1 MNRQIADLHNDY
13 KNGITVSEVVEM
25 AVNAND
31 TYCAIEGRLSNF
43 AESISTSQ
51 AQLGSGAIRPLEG
64 IPFSIKANINI
75 KGVTTTNG
83 TIVEGKP
90 ENANAA
96 IVQSLCD
103 AGAIPV
109 FTTTMA
115 ELALGAVTNNVNTG
129 ICLSPLDTSRHAGGS
144 SGGSGASVA
153 AGWVPF
159 SLGSDTMGSVRIPAA
174 YCGVVGFKPSTDT
187 FDRTGLTPLDPQLDT
202 IGILA
207 NSVTDI
213 ETIFRVCNPESVPI
227 SPTGPITLAIPS
239 FVSQAEPAVLREFNS
254 QVAKLRSVADTKNF
268 TLTEIDLDLDLGLIR
283 RRGLLLIE
291 SSGWAT
297 FAENGLLPAGI
308 SEPVA
313 ALLQYG
319 HDASESKISEAQLV
333 ISETKKLVSNKL
345 GSAEKN
351 IFLVLP
357 TTPKVYPG
365 ISASEMELATTA
377 DFTCLAN
384 ICDLPAISLPLDSQ
398 AIQLMG
404 ASGNDAALL
413 AVASLVEDLFRN

>member
-1 MNRQIADLHNDY
+1 MKQQIADLRNRY
-13 KNGITVSEVVEM
+13 ENGITVSEVFEV
-25 AVNAND
+25 AINVDD
-31 TYCAIEGRLSNF
+31 TYCAIESRLTNF
-43 AESISTSQ
+43 AELIISSQ
-51 AQLGSGAIRPLEG
+51 AQLELGAVRPLEG
-64 IPFSIKANINI
+64 IPFSVKANIDI

-83 TIVEGKP
+83 ALVEGKP
-90 ENANAA
+90 EIANAA
-96 IVQSLCD
+96 IVQTLCD

-144 SGGSGASVA
+144 SGGSAASVA

-174 YCGVVGFKPSTDT
+174 YCGVVGFKPSAGT
-187 FDRTGLTPLDPQLDT
+187 FNRDGLTPLDPQMDT

-207 NSVTDI
+207 NSVVDI
-213 ETIFRVCNPESVPI
+213 ATIFQVCNPESVPS
-227 SPTGPITLAIPS
+227 SPTAKITLAIPS
-239 FVSQAEPAVLREFNS
+239 FVSQAEPQVLHEFNL
-254 QVAKLRSVADTKNF
+254 QVTKLRAYAEINNFSVI
-268 TLTEIDLDLDLGLIR
+268 EIDLDLDLGLIR

-291 SSGWAT
+291 SAGWQT
-297 FAENGLLPAGI
+297 FAEDGLLPAGI
-308 SEPVA
+308 SQPAA

-357 TTPKVYPG
+357 TTPKVYPS

-384 ICDLPAISLPLDSQ
+384 ICDLPAISLPLNSQ
-398 AIQLMG
+398 AIQVMG
-404 ASGNDAALL
+404 SSGNDAALL
-413 AVASLVEDLFRN
+413 AVASLMEDLFQN

>member
-1 MNRQIADLHNDY
+1 MSQQIADLHGGYED
-13 KNGITVSEVVEM
+13 GAAVVEVIEM
-25 AVNAND
+25 AINAED
-31 TYCAIEGRLSNF
+31 TYCAIEVRLHNF
-43 AESISTSQ
+43 VDLVIFSQ
-51 AQLGSGAIRPLEG
+51 AQLESGVPRPLEG
-64 IPFSIKANINI
+64 IPFSVKANINV

-83 TIVEGKP
+83 
-90 ENANAA
+90 A
-96 IVQSLCD
+96 IVVGEPEIAHAAVVQNLCD

-144 SGGSGASVA
+144 SGGCGASVA

-174 YCGVVGFKPSTDT
+174 YCGVVGFKPSADT
-187 FDRTGLTPLDPQLDT
+187 FDRTGLTPLHPQLDT

-213 ETIFRVCNPESVPI
+213 EKIFQICNLASVVT
-227 SPTGPITLAIPS
+227 SSTKPITLAIPS
-239 FVSQAEPAVLREFNS
+239 FVCKAEPQVLREFHL
-254 QVAKLRSVADTKNF
+254 QVTKLRTYAEENNF
-268 TLTEIDLDLDLGLIR
+268 EVTEIDLDLDLGLIR

-291 SSGWAT
+291 SAGWKT
-297 FAENGLLPAGI
+297 FAQDGMLPPGI
-308 SEPVA
+308 SQPVA

-319 HDASESKISEAQLV
+319 HDASESTISEAQLT
-333 ISETKKLVSNKL
+333 ISETKKLVTNKL
-345 GSAEKN
+345 RSVASN

-357 TTPKVYPG
+357 TTPGAHPN

-384 ICDLPAISLPLDSQ
+384 ICDLPAISLPINSQ

-404 ASGNDAALL
+404 ASGNDGVLL
-413 AVASLVEDLFRN
+413 TVASLVEDLFQN

>member
-1 MNRQIADLHNDY
+1 MNQQIADLHNSY
-13 KNGITVSEVVEM
+13 ANGTTVSEIIE
-25 AVNAND
+25 AATNADD
-31 TYCAIEGRLSNF
+31 TYCAIESRLTNF
-43 AESISTSQ
+43 AELITFSQ
-51 AQLGSGAIRPLEG
+51 AQLESGAVRPLEG
-64 IPFSIKANINI
+64 IPFSVKANINI

-83 TIVEGKP
+83 ALVDGKP
-90 ENANAA
+90 EVAHAA
-96 IVQSLCD
+96 VVQNLCD

-153 AGWVPF
+153 ADWVPF

-174 YCGVVGFKPSTDT
+174 YCGVVGFKPSAET
-187 FDRTGLTPLDPQLDT
+187 FDCTGLTPLYPQLDT

-213 ETIFRVCNPESVPI
+213 EKIFRVCNPVSVA
-227 SPTGPITLAIPS
+227 SSSTKAITLAIPS
-239 FVSQAEPAVLREFNS
+239 FISQAEPQVLREFNL
-254 QVAKLRSVADTKNF
+254 QVAKLCAHAEENNF
-268 TLTEIDLDLDLGLIR
+268 EIIEVDLDLDLGLIR

-291 SSGWAT
+291 SAGWKT
-297 FAENGLLPAGI
+297 FVEDGLLPGGI

-319 HDASESKISEAQLV
+319 HDASESKISEAQFI
-333 ISETKKLVSNKL
+333 ISETKKLVSNVL
-345 GSAEKN
+345 GSTEKN

-357 TTPKVYPG
+357 TTPKVYPN

-384 ICDLPAISLPLDSQ
+384 ICDLPAISLPINSQ

-404 ASGNDAALL
+404 ASGNDVALLAAALL
-413 AVASLVEDLFRN
+413 VEGLFRD

>member
-1 MNRQIADLHNDY
+1 MNQQIADLHNSY
-13 KNGITVSEVVEM
+13 ANGTTVSEIIE
-25 AVNAND
+25 AATNADD
-31 TYCAIEGRLSNF
+31 THCAIESRLTNF
-43 AESISTSQ
+43 AELITFSQ
-51 AQLGSGAIRPLEG
+51 VQLESGAVRPLEG
-64 IPFSIKANINI
+64 IPFSVKANINI

-83 TIVEGKP
+83 ALVDGNP
-90 ENANAA
+90 EIAHAA
-96 IVQSLCD
+96 IVQNLCD

-115 ELALGAVTNNVNTG
+115 ELALGAVTSNVNTG
-129 ICLSPLDTSRHAGGS
+129 ICLSPLDTRRHAGGS

-174 YCGVVGFKPSTDT
+174 YCGVVGFKPSAET
-187 FDRTGLTPLDPQLDT
+187 FDRTGLTPLYPQLDT

-207 NSVTDI
+207 NCVTDI
-213 ETIFRVCNPESVPI
+213 EKIFLVCNPVS
-227 SPTGPITLAIPS
+227 LASS
-239 FVSQAEPAVLREFNS
+239 FISQAEPQVLREFNL
-254 QVAKLRSVADTKNF
+254 QIAKLRAHAEENNF
-268 TLTEIDLDLDLGLIR
+268 EIIEVDLDLDLGLIR

-291 SSGWAT
+291 SAGWKT
-297 FAENGLLPAGI
+297 FAEDGLLPRGI

-319 HDASESKISEAQLV
+319 HDASESKISEAQFI
-333 ISETKKLVSNKL
+333 ISETKKLVSNVL
-345 GSAEKN
+345 GSTEKN

-357 TTPKVYPG
+357 TTPKVYPN

-384 ICDLPAISLPLDSQ
+384 ICDLPAISLPINSQ

-404 ASGNDAALL
+404 ASGNDVALLAAALL
-413 AVASLVEDLFRN
+413 VEGLFRD

>member
-1 MNRQIADLHNDY
+1 MNQQIADLHNKY
-13 KNGITVSEVVEM
+13 ENGITVSEVIEM
-25 AVNAND
+25 SINADD
-31 TYCAIEGRLSNF
+31 TYCAIEGRLTNF
-43 AESISTSQ
+43 AELIISSQ
-51 AQLGSGAIRPLEG
+51 AQLESGEIRPLEG
-64 IPFSIKANINI
+64 VPFSVKANINI

-83 TIVEGKP
+83 AIVEGKP
-90 ENANAA
+90 EIANAVV
-96 IVQSLCD
+96 VQNLCD

-115 ELALGAVTNNVNTG
+115 ELALGAVTNNANTG

-144 SGGSGASVA
+144 SGGSAASVA

-174 YCGVVGFKPSTDT
+174 YCGVVGFKPSADT
-187 FDRTGLTPLDPQLDT
+187 FDRAGLTPLHPQLDT
-202 IGILA
+202 IGIFA
-207 NSVTDI
+207 NSASDI
-213 ETIFRVCNPESVPI
+213 TKIFRICNPGSVQS
-227 SPTGPITLAIPS
+227 SPTGSITLAIPS
-239 FVSQAEPAVLREFNS
+239 FVSQAEPEVLREFNS
-254 QVAKLRSVADTKNF
+254 QVTKLRAHAEKNNF
-268 TLTEIDLDLDLGLIR
+268 KVIEMDLDLDLGLIR

-291 SSGWAT
+291 SAGWQT
-297 FAENGLLPAGI
+297 FAEDGLLPAGI

-319 HDASESKISEAQLV
+319 HDAAESKISDAQLL
-333 ISETKKLVSNKL
+333 ISETKKLVSSKL
-345 GSAEKN
+345 DSDKQN

-357 TTPKVYPG
+357 TTPKVYPS
-365 ISASEMELATTA
+365 ISASEMELATTS

-384 ICDLPAISLPLDSQ
+384 ICDLPAISLPLNSQ

>member
-1 MNRQIADLHNDY
+1 MNQQIADLHNKY
-13 KNGITVSEVVEM
+13 ENGITVSEVVEM
-25 AVNAND
+25 AINAND
-31 TYCAIEGRLSNF
+31 TYCAIEARLTNPVELISSSQTQL
-43 AESISTSQ
+43 ES
-51 AQLGSGAIRPLEG
+51 GEIRPLEG
-64 IPFSIKANINI
+64 IPFSVKANINI

-83 TIVEGKP
+83 AMVEGKP
-90 ENANAA
+90 EIANAA
-96 IVQSLCD
+96 LVQNLCD

-129 ICLSPLDTSRHAGGS
+129 ICLSPVDTSRHAGGS
-144 SGGSGASVA
+144 SGGSAASVA

-174 YCGVVGFKPSTDT
+174 YCGVVGFKPSADT
-187 FDRTGLTPLDPQLDT
+187 FDRAGLTPLDPQLDT

-207 NSVTDI
+207 NSVNDI
-213 ETIFRVCNPESVPI
+213 ATIFRVCNPGSVPI
-227 SPTGPITLAIPS
+227 SPTRSFTLAIPS
-239 FVSQAEPAVLREFNS
+239 FVSQAEPQVLREFDL
-254 QVAKLRSVADTKNF
+254 QVTKLRAHTEESNF
-268 TLTEIDLDLDLGLIR
+268 PVIEMDLDLDLGLIR

-291 SSGWAT
+291 SAGWQT
-297 FAENGLLPAGI
+297 FAEDGLLPAGI
-308 SEPVA
+308 SQPAA

-319 HDASESKISEAQLV
+319 HDASDSKISDAQLV
-333 ISETKKLVSNKL
+333 ISETKKLVSSKL

-357 TTPKVYPG
+357 TTPKVYPS
-365 ISASEMELATTA
+365 ISASEIELATTA

-384 ICDLPAISLPLDSQ
+384 ICDLPAVSLPLNSQ

-413 AVASLVEDLFRN
+413 AAASLVEDIFRN

>member
-1 MNRQIADLHNDY
+1 VNQQIADLHNKY
-13 KNGITVSEVVEM
+13 ENGITVSEVVEM
-25 AVNAND
+25 ASNAND
-31 TYCAIEGRLSNF
+31 TYCAIEGRLTDF
-43 AESISTSQ
+43 AELISTSQ
-51 AQLGSGAIRPLEG
+51 ANLESGAVRPLEG
-64 IPFSIKANINI
+64 IPFSVKANINI

-83 TIVEGKP
+83 AIVEGKP
-90 ENANAA
+90 EIANAA
-96 IVQSLCD
+96 LVQNLCD

-129 ICLSPLDTSRHAGGS
+129 ICISPVDISRHAGGS
-144 SGGSGASVA
+144 SGGSAASVA

-174 YCGVVGFKPSTDT
+174 YCGVVGFKPSADT
-187 FDRTGLTPLDPQLDT
+187 FDRAGLTPLDPQLDT

-207 NSVTDI
+207 NSVNDI
-213 ETIFRVCNPESVPI
+213 ATIFRVCNLGSVPI
-227 SPTGPITLAIPS
+227 SPTESITLAIPS
-239 FVSQAEPAVLREFNS
+239 FVGKAEPKVLREFDS
-254 QVAKLRSVADTKNF
+254 QVTKLRAHAGKNNF
-268 TLTEIDLDLDLGLIR
+268 TVIEMDLDLDLGLIR

-291 SSGWAT
+291 SAGWHT
-297 FAENGLLPAGI
+297 FAENGLLPVGI

-319 HDASESKISEAQLV
+319 HDACDAKISDAQLV
-333 ISETKKLVSNKL
+333 LSETKKLVSNKL

-357 TTPKVYPG
+357 TTPKVYPS

-384 ICDLPAISLPLDSQ
+384 ICDLPAISLPLNYQ

-404 ASGNDAALL
+404 ASGNDASLI

>member
-1 MNRQIADLHNDY
+1 MKQQIADLRNNY
-13 KNGITVSEVVEM
+13 ENGITVSEVIEI
-25 AVNAND
+25 AINADD
-31 TYCAIEGRLSNF
+31 TYCAIESRLHNF
-43 AESISTSQ
+43 SGLVTYSQTQLES
-51 AQLGSGAIRPLEG
+51 GVVRPLEG
-64 IPFSIKANINI
+64 IPFSVKANINI
-75 KGVTTTNG
+75 KGITTTNG
-83 TIVEGKP
+83 ALVEGKP
-90 ENANAA
+90 EIAHAA
-96 IVQSLCD
+96 VVQNLCD

-129 ICLSPLDTSRHAGGS
+129 ICLSPLNTSRHAGGS

-174 YCGVVGFKPSTDT
+174 YCGVVGFKPSAETL
-187 FDRTGLTPLDPQLDT
+187 DRTGLTPLYPQMDT

-213 ETIFRVCNPESVPI
+213 EKIFRVCNPAPVAS
-227 SPTGPITLAIPS
+227 SPTKEIILAIPS
-239 FVSQAEPAVLREFNS
+239 FISQAEPQVLREFNS
-254 QVAKLRSVADTKNF
+254 QVNKLRAHAEQNNF
-268 TLTEIDLDLDLGLIR
+268 EIIEIDLDLDLGLIR

-291 SSGWAT
+291 SAGWKT
-297 FAENGLLPAGI
+297 FAEDGLLPEGI
-308 SEPVA
+308 SKPVA

-319 HDASESKISEAQLV
+319 HDASESKISEAQFI
-333 ISETKKLVSNKL
+333 ISETKKLVSAKL

-357 TTPKVYPG
+357 TTPKVYPNT
-365 ISASEMELATTA
+365 SASETELATTA

-384 ICDLPAISLPLDSQ
+384 VCDLPAISLPTDSQ

-404 ASGNDAALL
+404 ASGNDVALL
-413 AVASLVEDLFRN
+413 AVASLVEDLFQN